1 MEWNENI
8 GRDGGGIGGLWKDD
22 GKYTSAQRTLGSKN
36 SSYFI
41 PLLLRVPP
49 SLIALPPITFIPHL
63 FPSLISSSY
72 SSSSSFHLHP
82 LGDLSTRKA
91 TEDSK
96 KPPSST
102 VDRHACIIGLRP
114 YKHLYTFTPDPSDK
128 DAIFWFCCLNCV
140 LVLFYSLWT
149 FFSKERAMRGLH
161 FVFTLC
167 FYFFITE
174 VCVLFSPSFVFVC
187 GLLTNWGMC
196 EPSNFSFIF
205 KYIWP
210 KVGLIG
216 QLELTW

>member
-102 VDRHACIIGLRP
+102 VDRHACIGL
-114 YKHLYTFTPDPSDK
+114 YVHTNICTHLHQIRVIKMRFFGFVVWIACSFFF
-128 DAIFWFCCLNCV
+128 I
-140 LVLFYSLWT
+140 LFGL

-187 GLLTNWGMC
+187 GLLTKVCVNLQIF
-196 EPSNFSFIF
+196 PSFLST
-205 KYIWP
+205 Y
-210 KVGLIG
+210 GLK
-216 QLELTW
+216 